1 MKINMYREIKQYLGI
16 TFGALML
23 AISYSWFL
31 VPYKIAPGGVGGIAE
46 IMYHLFHIPIGI
58 TMIFFNVPLFF
69 LGYLMLGKTFGIR
82 SIYGMFSSSILTDL
96 VSFQTLHKLGIIKNL
111 GRFSFIDNG
120 HKIYAILSPSDI
132 YLSAIAGSVILGLGL
147 GIIFKFRGST
157 GGTDIPVAI
166 IKQKL
171 GISIGT
177 GYWFVETLII
187 LSVGV
192 FFHDIK
198 LILWGY
204 INLFISS
211 KVTDFASEGLPYVK
225 GVYIITDFPNDVRN
239 EIYKTLERGV
249 TFIKSEGGYTGT
261 QRDMIFVIL
270 NRRQVSI
277 LRDIMLDLDPKAF
290 MIVTDVYD
298 VLGYGFTTRSIDF
311 TAPN

>member
-1 MKINMYREIKQYLGI
+1 MKINLYREIKQYLGI
-16 TFGALML
+16 TFGALLL

-46 IMYHLFHIPIGI
+46 IVYHLFHIPIGI
-58 TMIFFNVPLFF
+58 TMICFNIPLFF
-69 LGYLMLGKTFGIR
+69 LGYIMLGKTFGIR
-82 SIYGMFSSSILTDL
+82 SIYGMFSSSVLTDI
-96 VSFQTLHKLGIIKNL
+96 VSFPTLHKIGIIKDL
-111 GRFSFIDNG
+111 GKFTFIDGG
-120 HKIYAILSPSDI
+120 HQIYAILSPSDI
-132 YLSAIAGSVILGLGL
+132 YLSAVAGSVILGLGL
-147 GIIFKFRGST
+147 GIIFRFRGST

-187 LSVGV
+187 FSVGV
-192 FFHDIK
+192 FFHDVK

-211 KVTDFASEGLPYVK
+211 KITDIASEGLPYVK

-239 EIYKTLERGV
+239 EIYTTLERGV
-249 TFIKSEGGYTGT
+249 TFIKSEGGYTGEK
-261 QRDMIFVIL
+261 RDMIFVIL

-298 VLGYGFTTRSIDF
+298 VMGYGFTSRSIDF
-311 TAPN
+311 TSPS